1 MAWAGV
7 CRECSAPC
15 GNFHDSKRDL
25 NASSMPMKSGISKF
39 AIIAALVLLAGMA
52 FAQNQPAQSGQSP
65 QQQQQTNPA
74 PDPNESSS
82 RKTPPPNEASA
93 PGSQESSSRKT
104 PSPDSDS
111 EPEPKEKSKDKSA
124 NYDPFPAVK
133 DVEIGE
139 FYLHKGD
146 LDAAISR
153 FEEAIQLRPNYAQ
166 PRLLLA
172 QVYEKKG
179 EKDQAVKYYKEYL
192 QVFPHAPDAKKI
204 EKKIEKL
211 SQ

>member
-1 MAWAGV
+1 MNS
-7 CRECSAPC
+7 R
-15 GNFHDSKRDL
+15 
-25 NASSMPMKSGISKF
+25 ISKF
-39 AIIAALVLLAGMA
+39 AIFGALALFASTA

-65 QQQQQTNPA
+65 QQQPPSNSA
-74 PDPNESSS
+74 PNPNESSS
-82 RKTPPPNEASA
+82 RKTPPSEEANSPEPN
-93 PGSQESSSRKT
+93 ESSSRKT
-104 PSPDSDS
+104 PSADANS

-133 DVEIGE
+133 DVEVGE

-172 QVYEKKG
+172 DVYERKG
-179 EKDQAVKYYKEYL
+179 EKDMAVKYYKEYL
-192 QVFPHAPDAKKI
+192 QVYPHAPDAKKI

>member
-1 MAWAGV
+1 MNS
-7 CRECSAPC
+7 R
-15 GNFHDSKRDL
+15 
-25 NASSMPMKSGISKF
+25 ISKF
-39 AIIAALVLLAGMA
+39 VILAALAFVAGTA
-52 FAQNQPAQSGQSP
+52 SAQIQPGQSGQAPP
-65 QQQQQTNPA
+65 QQPQTNPA
-74 PDPNESSS
+74 PNPDESSS
-82 RKTPPPNEASA
+82 RKTPPPDNANS
-93 PGSQESSSRKT
+93 PGPNESSSRK
-104 PSPDSDS
+104 PSSPDQPA
-111 EPEPKEKSKDKSA
+111 EPEPDDKSKKQSA

-139 FYLHKGD
+139 FYMHKGD

-172 QVYEKKG
+172 EVYEKKG

-192 QVFPHAPDAKKI
+192 QVYPHAPDAKKI

-211 SQ
+211 SKE